1 MHTVFSHFTGNLPS
15 QLEGLSANAI
25 EVDSDSSENIKKTL
39 KSMCALKSIDRDFIL
54 VGRTW
59 N

>member
-1 MHTVFSHFTGNLPS
+1 MHTVFSHFTRNLPS
-15 QLEGLSANAI
+15 QLEGLSVNAI

-39 KSMCALKSIDRDFIL
+39 KSMCALKYIDRDFTL